1 MFNYS
6 ISLQVKK
13 GVWERLGG
21 ESDKVREEERERER
35 EKERERDG
43 KGGSQPEGVKQPGGQ
58 ELIRLKKTLRRMKTD
73 QRES

>member
-13 GVWERLGG
+13 GVWGRLGG
-21 ESDKVREEERERER
+21 ESDEVREEERE
-35 EKERERDG
+35 KERDG
-43 KGGSQPEGVKQPGGQ
+43 EGGSQPEGVKQHGGQ